1 MSFSHLDDQGK
12 PRMVAVGQKQPTHRT
27 ATARSIVMLPP
38 VVFAELSKS
47 GFEGKKGSIFQTAIL
62 AGIMGAKQ
70 TGHLIPLCHPI
81 GLDHCDLTITIDAA
95 QRLVI
100 ECTAS
105 LFAKTGVEM
114 EALTGASIAALT
126 VYDMCKALSHDIRIV
141 ETRLI
146 RKTGGKRS
154 FDLDR

>member
-1 MSFSHLDDQGK
+1 MSFSHLDEHGK
-12 PRMVAVGQKQPTHRT
+12 PRMVAVGQKTPTQRT
-27 ATARSIVMLPP
+27 AVARSIVALPP
-38 VVFAELSKS
+38 DVFAELAKK

-81 GLDHCDLTITIDAA
+81 GLEHCDVTIEVDADN
-95 QRLVI
+95 RVVI

-141 ETRLI
+141 ETRLLS
-146 RKTGGKRS
+146 KTGGKTD
-154 FDLDR
+154 FQHT